1 LDGTGG
7 MLDFQIGVGNN
18 PELDRLRYDTA
29 SNDATLG
36 SLGLSAE
43 TIGTK
48 EGAQTTLKKLD
59 DALVQINGVRANLGA
74 TQNRLQSAI
83 NNLGVSDENLSAA
96 NSRIRDVDVAEE
108 TAKLTKN
115 NILIQAG
122 ASVLSQ
128 ANQFPNIALKL
139 LG

>member
-1 LDGTGG
+1 

-18 PELDRLRYDTA
+18 AELDRLRYDTA

-36 SLGLSAE
+36 ALGLSAE

-48 EGAQTTLKKLD
+48 EGPQTTLKKLD